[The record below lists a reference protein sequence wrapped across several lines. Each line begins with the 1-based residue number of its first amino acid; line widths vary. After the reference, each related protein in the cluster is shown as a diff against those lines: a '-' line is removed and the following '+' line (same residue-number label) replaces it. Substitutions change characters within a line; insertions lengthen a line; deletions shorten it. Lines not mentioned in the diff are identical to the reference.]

1 MLCLPIAGL
10 NLSSPVAC
18 FNLSVQVYVL
28 LCLSCCIA
36 LIIRED
42 DSHRVCC
49 GVAALTINSTQ
60 TNISCDIQGGGLV
73 GGGGGGGYC
82 LSPRQ
87 RRRLLHQSESEV
99 SGEAG
104 SRAEDAE
111 TLGVFDTLN
120 LKNRPRNEKPNTA
133 VRCRDSLLSHCPGCA
148 RLPAS
153 FCLCQCCFRHR
164 HCGGQNGEIS
174 LDNNASALCS

>member
-1 MLCLPIAGL
+1 MLCLPIAGR

-18 FNLSVQVYVL
+18 LNLSVQVYVL

-36 LIIRED
+36 LIIREG
-42 DSHRVCC
+42 DSHLVCC
-49 GVAALTINSTQ
+49 GVAVLTINSTQ
-60 TNISCDIQGGGLV
+60 TNISLV
-73 GGGGGGGYC
+73 IFKGEGWRRGGYC

-120 LKNRPRNEKPNTA
+120 LKNRPWNEKPNTA
-133 VRCRDSLLSHCPGCA
+133 IRCRDSLLSHCPGCA

-153 FCLCQCCFRHR
+153 FCLCQCCFRH
-164 HCGGQNGEIS
+164 
-174 LDNNASALCS
+174 